1 MCPERQI
8 ISLYHDGELP
18 SPWKEKL
25 ETHLEKCPECRAA
38 LSGYSRLCE
47 SLVQSEEYP
56 SEDSVQAAQDRVW
69 RKLVSQ
75 ELVISGISKPE
86 NARKPGKERSLL
98 GKRRLPWN
106 RTITLPLPAAAAAAA
121 LIIAV
126 GFFAVLGAGSRPKLQ
141 DSMAIANIGDDYFGA
156 ANIGLDDR
164 GLVPMQDMNQVLQY
178 LSTQD
183 YGDYM
188 VIRLPE
194 TRKFSQ
200 SGEPALINAADYS
213 RRSVS
218 R

>member
-1 MCPERQI
+1 MGPESKIPACPDRQI

-25 ETHLEKCPECRAA
+25 ETHLETCPECRAA
-38 LSGYSRLCE
+38 LAGYSRLGE
-47 SLVQSEEYP
+47 ALVKLPEDPSEEIIRT
-56 SEDSVQAAQDRVW
+56 AQDRVW
-69 RKLVSQ
+69 RKLSAP
-75 ELVISGISKPE
+75 ELIVPEVYKPK
-86 NARKPGKERSLL
+86 AAQPP
-98 GKRRLPWN
+98 RRIWN
-106 RTITLPLPAAAAAAA
+106 WKVTLPLPAAAAAAI
-121 LIIAV
+121 IIAV
-126 GFFAVLGAGSRPKLQ
+126 MFFAVLGIRKGPQPQLQEPIAAAAG
-141 DSMAIANIGDDYFGA
+141 
-156 ANIGLDDR
+156 IGLDDR
-164 GLVPMQDMNQVLQY
+164 GIVPMQDMNQVIQY

-213 RRSVS
+213 RRIIS